1 VKERGQK
8 MIKII
13 GMKTGKTYAEGSHKA
28 DCFRKLQKDYQY
40 PKREIDN
47 LYPEPLLIL
56 KGGEAR

>member
-1 VKERGQK
+1 

-56 KGGEAR
+56 KGGEIR